1 MAWCGTFY
9 ALAFT
14 TPQTALAVAFLITA
28 SMGQHFY
35 MPAMYTLAQDVAPP
49 PMRATSDA
57 LMIAIV
63 SVAGFGLGP
72 PVLGVASDITGH
84 NYMRAHGIMAEFS
97 AHAPTAAG
105 PSS

>member
-49 PMRATSDA
+49 PMRATSAA

-72 PVLGVASDITGH
+72 PVIGLASDIIGH
-84 NYMRAHGIMAEFS
+84 MRSEERRVGKECVS
-97 AHAPTAAG
+97 KCRSRWWT
-105 PSS
+105 

>member
-49 PMRATSDA
+49 PMRATSAA

-72 PVLGVASDITGH
+72 PVIGLRSEEHTSELQSL
-84 NYMRAHGIMAEFS
+84 MRISYAVLCLQNKKTHY
-97 AHAPTAAG
+97 
-105 PSS
+105 

>member
-14 TPQTALAVAFLITA
+14 TPQTALAVAFLITD

-49 PMRATSDA
+49 PMRATSAA
-57 LMIAIV
+57 LMKI
-63 SVAGFGLGP
+63 G
-72 PVLGVASDITGH
+72 
-84 NYMRAHGIMAEFS
+84 RAHVRTPVTNEPIVCRLLIEKKKVPPKKAR
-97 AHAPTAAG
+97 ANDDNPDHK
-105 PSS
+105 